1 MKQERQKRESLWR
14 RMRRE
19 YDRALLHCCRM
30 EMMGRHRLVV
40 QGCQDILEYGR
51 TRIRLAVCDAEI
63 DSLLVCGCELS
74 CLSYHPD
81 AVVIEG
87 EIGTVCFC
95 SGEGSEEA

>member
-1 MKQERQKRESLWR
+1 MKREGQKKESLWR

-30 EMMGRHRLVV
+30 EMMGRRRLVV
-40 QGCQDILEYGR
+40 QGCRDILEYGR

-63 DSLLVCGCELS
+63 GSLLVCGGELN

-87 EIGTVCFC
+87 EIDTVCFC
-95 SGEGSEEA
+95 SGEGSVDT